1 MILMPWISIVVVF
14 KCVKLWYRWCVI
26 NKITYI
32 FCICL
37 IFFCHFGVVYVLYRW
52 VFLNEKWAILSAMPC
67 DRLNYHPLPCDRLNY
82 HPLRCDRLNWHTL
95 LNQWEDRKFTWNIII
110 RIMTYTFKKRKHV
123 LPWLISISPLV
134 VNIQPWLISIS
145 PLMVNVQPWMISISS
160 RVVDVQPWLISI
172 LVQLVDV

>member
-1 MILMPWISIVVVF
+1 VVEQIVTPRNSLSTSANPRNLLSTKAKPRFTMKFLGVTICSTTLSTMCYLFYYTECSFLLVSFFFMILMPWISIVVVF

-67 DRLNYHPLPCDRLNY
+67 DRLHYHPLP
-82 HPLRCDRLNWHTL
+82 CDRLNWHTL

-110 RIMTYTFKKRKHV
+110 
-123 LPWLISISPLV
+123 
-134 VNIQPWLISIS
+134 
-145 PLMVNVQPWMISISS
+145 
-160 RVVDVQPWLISI
+160 
-172 LVQLVDV
+172 